1 MQTKKEE
8 HNIYK
13 VIKEKRKKKK
23 ELLVRLLYSAR
34 LSFRFEG
41 NVKSFTDKQKLKG
54 FSTMNLPL

>member
-13 VIKEKRKKKK
+13 VIKEKRKKK